1 MQAFR
6 AKKDERMCQHCVRMY
21 LPHVVLFVSRHL
33 RKYRTGNSAQLDAN
47 LRKSYCT
54 NLEPSSLGGM
64 GVHMC
69 IADSYDL
76 YAILQISAHTS
87 ATPELIQIGQKVQRE
102 FGALAWL
109 HYVRE
114 RRLVRLGFFGFRV
127 SEQHS

>member
-1 MQAFR
+1 
-6 AKKDERMCQHCVRMY
+6 
-21 LPHVVLFVSRHL
+21 
-33 RKYRTGNSAQLDAN
+33 
-47 LRKSYCT
+47 
-54 NLEPSSLGGM
+54 
-64 GVHMC
+64 MC

-76 YAILQISAHTS
+76 YAILQISVHTS

-127 SEQHS
+127 SEQRS